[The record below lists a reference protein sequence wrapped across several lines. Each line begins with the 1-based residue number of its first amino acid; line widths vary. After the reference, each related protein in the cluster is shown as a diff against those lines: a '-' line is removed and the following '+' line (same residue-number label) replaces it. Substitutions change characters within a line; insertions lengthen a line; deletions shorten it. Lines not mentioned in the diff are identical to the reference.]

1 MNICFII
8 NSWDTIVPETES
20 TLRMIHEAYKRNHNV
35 GILYTQNLTI
45 RNNETYGFM
54 KMIKKGIVVSEN
66 MVTFYK
72 KVQFT
77 EQMLPLKGFD
87 VVFLRKNPPLDNL
100 LLNFLDSIN
109 DEVFIVNDLN
119 GLRKANN
126 KLYTS
131 TFYDP
136 ENTYIP
142 KTYVSKNVDYLKRI
156 VSESKDSKMI
166 LKPVDG
172 YGGSGVIIIEKAATQ
187 NLNSLLDYYINT
199 DKGKKYVMLQE
210 YIEGAE
216 NGDVRVLIL
225 NGKVIGAYR
234 RIPSSD
240 DIRSNIHAGG
250 SAEKYTLTHEEKVIC
265 NKIAKKL
272 KADGIYFAGIDVI
285 NKKLLEVN
293 VQSPGGIVN
302 INKFNKVK
310 LQKDIID
317 FVEEVAEEKENMLK
331 EKSHNIKNRQSSK
344 NEVDNA

>member
-8 NSWDTIVPETES
+8 NSWDTIVPETET
-20 TLRMIHEAYKRNHNV
+20 TLRIIQEACKRKHSV
-35 GILYTQNLTI
+35 GILYTHNLTI
-45 RNNETYGFM
+45 RNNETYGFIR
-54 KMIKKGIVVSEN
+54 MIIKTDTIPDN
-66 MVTFYK
+66 MTTFYK
-72 KVQFT
+72 KVEFK
-77 EQMLPLKGFD
+77 EEMLPLKGFD

-100 LLNFLDSIN
+100 LLNFLDSI
-109 DEVFIVNDLN
+109 DDDVFIVNSIN

-131 TFYDP
+131 TFHDP
-136 ENTYIP
+136 ENIYIP
-142 KTYVSKNVDYLKRI
+142 KTYVSKNIDYLKRI
-156 VSESKDSKMI
+156 VSESEQSKMI

-187 NLNSLLDYYINT
+187 NLNSLLDFYINT

-216 NGDVRVLIL
+216 NGDIRVLIL
-225 NGKVIGAYR
+225 NGKVIGAYKR
-234 RIPSSD
+234 VPSSD

-250 SAEKYTLTHEEKVIC
+250 SAEKYTLSQQERNIS

-272 KADGIYFAGIDVI
+272 KDDGIYFAGIDVI
-285 NKKLLEVN
+285 NNKLLEVN

-310 LQKDIID
+310 LQKNVID
-317 FVEEVAEEKENMLK
+317 FVEEVVEDKENLFK
-331 EKSHNIKNRQSSK
+331 EKSHKIRDREIYK
-344 NEVDNA
+344 NEVNNV